1 MGKIQVHIQN
11 VFDPFAKQLKNAL
24 NVQKNTTPPGH
35 NLITST
41 TSNNYN
47 ALVLHECNLIILD
60 PVDIKLEDFS
70 LIFFLLCLES
80 ECTAGVGAQ
89 QG

>member
-1 MGKIQVHIQN
+1 MHIQN
-11 VFDPFAKQLKNAL
+11 VIDPFAKQLKNAL
-24 NVQKNTTPPGH
+24 NVQKDTTPPGQ

-41 TSNNYN
+41 TSNNDN
-47 ALVLHECNLIILD
+47 ALILPECNFIILD